1 MSLKLIS
8 VFVYGGV
15 SGAAVRLFLRFSSLF
30 LDIAFLVIEDFGV
43 DDVVAGFAE
52 GFSRF
57 FLLKPYMV
65 SPLSRKRLPD
75 G

>member
-52 GFSRF
+52 GFSRVLF
-57 FLLKPYMV
+57 AKTVYGQPTFT
-65 SPLSRKRLPD
+65 
-75 G
+75 

>member
-30 LDIAFLVIEDFGV
+30 LDVAFWVIENFGV
-43 DDVVAGFAE
+43 DDVVASFAE
-52 GFSRF
+52 GFGRF
-57 FLLKPYMV
+57 LFAKIVYGQPTFT
-65 SPLSRKRLPD
+65 
-75 G
+75 

>member
-30 LDIAFLVIEDFGV
+30 LDIAFLVIEDFSV

-57 FLLKPYMV
+57 LFAKTVYGQPTFT
-65 SPLSRKRLPD
+65 
-75 G
+75 